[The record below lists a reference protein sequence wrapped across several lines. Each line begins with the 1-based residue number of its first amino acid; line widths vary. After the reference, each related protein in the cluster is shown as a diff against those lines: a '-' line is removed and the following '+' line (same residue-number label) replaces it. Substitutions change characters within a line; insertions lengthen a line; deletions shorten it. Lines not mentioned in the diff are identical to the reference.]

1 MTALLGIDYGGTR
14 TKLVLRATADRRILA
29 REEVAT
35 GDLPDLAGH
44 VRSFV
49 GEAQVQRFG
58 MSVAGTFDAVTG
70 VVGRSTNMPWLDGTA
85 PADVLAELVAIPGVA
100 VQDGI
105 ATAIA
110 EARIGAG
117 RGVQDVF
124 VIALGTGIAG
134 AHVVG
139 GEVRA
144 GAHGAAGEIGH
155 LCIGGPH
162 SCSCGQ
168 TGCLETLIGGA
179 QLGRRWVEEA
189 SGQGAAAAAASLTGA
204 ATAREVVAAAE
215 VGDHAAQQVLDRGA
229 RALARALLHVSALI
243 DPGVLVFGGGLARSP
258 EWTVHPAVR
267 FAQQAAT
274 FHELPQVRLAEL
286 GVWAGAHGAL
296 LYAAGAEDGWTR
308 GHSADRLMGDQP
320 RRG

>member
-1 MTALLGIDYGGTR
+1 MSALLGIDYGGSR
-14 TKLVLRATADRRILA
+14 TKLLLRAGADGHVLDQQ
-29 REEVAT
+29 EVPT
-35 GDLPDLAGH
+35 GDLTELAGS

-49 GEAQVQRFG
+49 GAADVDRFG

-70 VVGRSTNMPWLDGTA
+70 VIGRSTNMPWLDGVA
-85 PADVLAELVAIPGVA
+85 PADVLTELVEIPGVA

-110 EARIGAG
+110 EATIGAG
-117 RGVQDVF
+117 RGAEDVF

-134 AHVVG
+134 AQVVR

-144 GAHGAAGEIGH
+144 GAHGGAGEVGH
-155 LCIGGPH
+155 LMVGGEH
-162 SCSCGQ
+162 TCSCGQ

-179 QLGRRWVEEA
+179 QLGRRWAEE
-189 SGQGAAAAAASLTGA
+189 SGTGSGNGY
-204 ATAREVVAAAE
+204 TAQEVVAAA
-215 VGDHAAQQVLDRGA
+215 VAGDGAAQRVLDRGA
-229 RALARALLHVSALI
+229 HALARALLHVSALI

-267 FAQQAAT
+267 IAQGTAT
-274 FHELPQVRLAEL
+274 FHQLPQVRLAEL

-296 LYAAGAEDGWTR
+296 LHAAETG
-308 GHSADRLMGDQP
+308 
-320 RRG
+320 

>member
-14 TKLVLRATADRRILA
+14 TKLVLRASGEERVLA
-29 REEVAT
+29 RQEVAT
-35 GDLPDLAGH
+35 GDLPDLAAH

-49 GEAQVQRFG
+49 GGTRVQRFG
-58 MSVAGTFDAVTG
+58 MSVAGTFDHVTG

-85 PADVLAELVAIPGVA
+85 PADVLAELVGIPGVA

-110 EARIGAG
+110 EAAIGAG
-117 RGVQDVF
+117 RGAEDVF

-134 AHVVG
+134 AHVVR

-155 LCIGGPH
+155 LTIGGGH
-162 SCSCGQ
+162 RCSCGQ

-179 QLGRRWVEEA
+179 QLGRRWAEE
-189 SGQGAAAAAASLTGA
+189 SGTVAGAGA
-204 ATAREVVAAAE
+204 GVGGTAREVVAAAK
-215 VGDHAAQQVLDRGA
+215 VGDAAAQRVLDRGA
-229 RALARALLHVSALI
+229 QALARALLHVSALI
-243 DPGVLVFGGGLARSP
+243 DPGVLVFGGGLTRSP

-267 FAQQAAT
+267 IAEGAAT
-274 FHELPQVRLAEL
+274 FHQLPQVRLAEL

-296 LYAAGAEDGWTR
+296 HAAEAG
-308 GHSADRLMGDQP
+308 
-320 RRG
+320 

>member
-14 TKLVLRATADRRILA
+14 TKLVLRATADRRVLG

-35 GDLPDLAGH
+35 GDLPDLAEH

-49 GEAQVQRFG
+49 DGAQVQRFG
-58 MSVAGTFDAVTG
+58 MSVAGTFDAATG

-85 PADVLAELVAIPGVA
+85 PADALTELVGIPGVA

-110 EARIGAG
+110 EAAVGAG
-117 RGVQDVF
+117 RGAQDVF

-134 AHVVG
+134 AHVVR

-144 GAHGAAGEIGH
+144 GAHGGAGEIGH
-155 LCIGGPH
+155 LIVGGGH
-162 SCSCGQ
+162 LCSCGQ

-179 QLGRRWVEEA
+179 QLGRRWAEKA
-189 SGQGAAAAAASLTGA
+189 TGRDAAAGA
-204 ATAREVVAAAE
+204 PGPAGAVTAREVVAAAE
-215 VGDHAAQQVLDRGA
+215 AGDRAAQKVLDRGA
-229 RALARALLHVSALI
+229 QALARALLHVSALI

-267 FAQQAAT
+267 FAQQTAT

-296 LYAAGAEDGWTR
+296 LYAAEAEDG
-308 GHSADRLMGDQP
+308 
-320 RRG
+320 